1 MKVQTQYLTGTALDW
16 AAAICVGGDV
26 RTEFGVFLNRGHGFE
41 YFSPS
46 ANPEQAE
53 RIIKSKRITIKL
65 SDGYGGPAYK
75 WAASVE
81 SGHMATGPT
90 KSIAALR
97 CLVASQLGDEVDVP
111 EELVDTVS
119 LINAPVVQQL
129 REAQAHEAHRRP
141 RN

>member
-1 MKVQTQYLTGTALDW
+1 VKVQTQYLTGAALDW

-26 RTEFGVFLNRGHGFE
+26 RTEFGVFLNRGRGYE
-41 YFSPS
+41 YFTPS
-46 ANPEQAE
+46 TNPEQAK
-53 RIIKSKRITIKL
+53 RIIKSKRIAIKL

-97 CLVASQLGDEVDVP
+97 CLVASQLGDEVDMP
-111 EELVDTVS
+111 EELVDTAS
-119 LINAPVVQQL
+119 LINEPEVQQVL
-129 REAQAHEAHRRP
+129 EALAHEAHPRP